1 MAEVKN
7 IFEKLLAITS
17 EIGNVNKNLVVG
29 EGKAQYKAV
38 GEADVLK
45 AVKELEKKYGI
56 YSYPYD
62 RKIVDSSI
70 LQTEKEFKGEVKRG
84 NQIFLRLE
92 TTYRFVNIEKPE
104 EYIDIKSYGDGVDTQ
119 DKAPGKAIT
128 YSDKYALLKAYKMI
142 TGDDP
147 DQNASPENMEIKGQ
161 TTTNKVTDVEAKSM
175 YSLMMR
181 KGLNVV
187 DNLKKKYGI
196 SNTADLTK
204 EQYLS
209 IFKAI
214 NNLPDKEQLDTND
227 GRKFDGEP
235 YRS

>member
-1 MAEVKN
+1 MAEIKN
-7 IFEKLLAITS
+7 IFEKLLAITT
-17 EIGNVNKNLVVG
+17 EIGKVNKNLVVG

-45 AVKELEKKYGI
+45 AVKELEEKHKI
-56 YSYPYD
+56 YSYPCE

-70 LQTEKEFKGEVKRG
+70 LQTEKEFKGEIKRG

-92 TTYRFVNIEKPE
+92 TTYRFVNVEKPE
-104 EYIDIKSYGDGVDTQ
+104 EYIDITTYGDGVDTQ
-119 DKAPGKAIT
+119 DKAPGKAMT

-161 TTTNKVTDVEAKSM
+161 AVTNKVTEAEAKSI
-175 YSLMMR
+175 YSLMLR
-181 KGLNVV
+181 KGINVV
-187 DNLKKKYGI
+187 SDLKKNYGI
-196 SNTADLTK
+196 TNTADLTK
-204 EQYLS
+204 EQYLE

-214 NNLPDKEQLDTND
+214 SKMPDKE
-227 GRKFDGEP
+227 
-235 YRS
+235 

>member
-45 AVKELEKKYGI
+45 AVKELEKKYAI
-56 YSYPYD
+56 YSYPYE

-147 DQNASPENMEIKGQ
+147 DQNASPENMKIEGQ
-161 TTTNKVTDVEAKSM
+161 AVTNKVTDAEAKSI

-181 KGLNVV
+181 KGLNVAH
-187 DNLKKKYGI
+187 DLQKNYGI
-196 SNTADLTK
+196 TNTADLTK

-214 NNLPDKEQLDTND
+214 NNLPDKEHAETN
-227 GRKFDGEP
+227 
-235 YRS
+235 

>member
-56 YSYPYD
+56 YSYPYE

-147 DQNASPENMEIKGQ
+147 DQNASPENMKIEGQ
-161 TTTNKVTDVEAKSM
+161 AVTNKVTDAEAKSI

-181 KGLNVV
+181 KGLNVAH
-187 DNLKKKYGI
+187 DLQKNYGI
-196 SNTADLTK
+196 TNTADLTK

-214 NNLPDKEQLDTND
+214 NNLPDKEHAETN
-227 GRKFDGEP
+227 
-235 YRS
+235 